1 MHRIA
6 RYAVGSCM
14 LGAAVSGSSA
24 FAFLTAID
32 VFAPQELATKASP
45 ELPPSDSDTAYSETA
60 PHHVQLTFSDLVG
73 TIAEPTDSKLNSGS
87 TNAALSNGE
96 WVEVTDA
103 VNMRSGPSSAAMV
116 LEVQLQGAQLRVA
129 SRDGKWIK
137 VVDPNTSREGWVY
150 EKFVKPITPTSRQ
163 ADLVSDTS
171 G

>member
-14 LGAAVSGSSA
+14 LGAAVGGSSA
-24 FAFLTAID
+24 FAFLIAID
-32 VFAPQELATKASP
+32 VFAPQKLTTKASP
-45 ELPPSDSDTAYSETA
+45 ELPPAYSDTA
-60 PHHVQLTFSDLVG
+60 PQHGQLTFSDLVG
-73 TIAEPTDSKLNSGS
+73 TIAEPTDSKLNLGS

-96 WVEVTDA
+96 WVEATDA
-103 VNMRSGPSSAAMV
+103 VNMRSGPSSANPV
-116 LEVQLQGAQLRVA
+116 LQVHLEGAHLRVA
-129 SRDGKWIK
+129 SRNGKWIE

-163 ADLVSDTS
+163 ADLVRDSS